1 MKWQVFPHALFLH
14 KMFVLAVYTMI
25 YYFQLTRLEK
35 WVNFYSQLQFSVEC
49 WGYLERSGLW
59 RGFNM
64 DSWVRRQLI
73 NVRNFLSLIT
83 IEPVFLLFSLN
94 FGFYIVVA
102 KDLYL
107 QKVCKVNLN
116 FSEEICDNIQQHKD
130 EQVEV
135 QQYVSSLQAYNSI
148 VQAIPACIFALFAG
162 YNWFIC
168 KCYLNVS
175 NKVKFCSLLN

>member
-1 MKWQVFPHALFLH
+1 MLGVLREEWAVKKFQV
-14 KMFVLAVYTMI
+14 
-25 YYFQLTRLEK
+25 
-35 WVNFYSQLQFSVEC
+35 
-49 WGYLERSGLW
+49 
-59 RGFNM
+59 M

-73 NVRNFLSLIT
+73 NIRNLLSLIT
-83 IEPVFLLFSLN
+83 IEPIFLLFSLN

-135 QQYVSSLQAYNSI
+135 QQYVSSLQAYNSV

-162 YNWFIC
+162 YN
-168 KCYLNVS
+168 
-175 NKVKFCSLLN
+175 